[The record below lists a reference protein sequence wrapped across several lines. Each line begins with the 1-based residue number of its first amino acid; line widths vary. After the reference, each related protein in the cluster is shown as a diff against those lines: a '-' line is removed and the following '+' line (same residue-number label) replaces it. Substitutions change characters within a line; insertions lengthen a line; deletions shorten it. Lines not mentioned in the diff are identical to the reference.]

1 MSNIVQYITCDKIP
15 EKFSYFNSVNL
26 GSEL

>member
-1 MSNIVQYITCDKIP
+1 MSNIVQYITRSKIP
-15 EKFSYFNSVNL
+15 ENFSYFNFANL